1 MIRQHSINFTAWGL
15 LTASLMSLFWPS
27 EPVIADTETEV
38 SKFAVEGYQVTGPNP
53 LPEDQTESIVSPF
66 TGPAM
71 TLEDLRQATSV
82 LEAAIR
88 DDGYAFYRVILPAQT
103 LDQGVVTL
111 KVLAFPIVEVEI
123 SDNRFH
129 SDENVLRSLPGL
141 KVGESPRTVTLQRS
155 LAIANLN
162 PSKQTQVFFSVE
174 QDTGLVAD
182 ITLKDQKTQN
192 GLIWLNDVGSE
203 ETGDYRAGFAY
214 QNSNLF
220 DRDHILNASY
230 STSPEQTEDVQ
241 QYAVSYQLPFY
252 RAGGLMNL
260 YAIRSDV
267 DSGNI
272 ATFFDVAGRGDFLG
286 ADFTYVLPNR
296 GIYKHSLVAGLDD
309 KLFDNDIDFQGEPIG
324 IDVRSR
330 PFSLR
335 HRGNWEKEGLSGDSY
350 ASYSVNIESGS
361 DNDDISYAL
370 TRAGATPEWSAFRFG
385 GALKYGVGRWTF
397 VNRLDAQF
405 TDDALIPGEQFGVGG
420 PGSLRGIDPRQ
431 LTGDNGVFLS
441 GEFITP
447 QLSQKAPKLLM
458 FIEGA
463 WLDNNDTLPG
473 EIRNDTVASC
483 GLGLRWS
490 WNRRIVF
497 SIDYGYLI
505 DGSASQEAADV
516 REGDGR
522 FHFQILGRI

>member
-1 MIRQHSINFTAWGL
+1 MLRQFSINIATWGL
-15 LTASLMSLFWPS
+15 LVASLMSLFWPL
-27 EPVIADTETEV
+27 EPVLADTELEV
-38 SKFAVEGYQVTGPNP
+38 SKFAVEGYEVTGPNP
-53 LPEDQTESIVSPF
+53 LPDHQTESIVSPF
-66 TGPAM
+66 TGQAM
-71 TLEDLRQATSV
+71 TLEDLRQATSA
-82 LEAAIR
+82 LEDAIR
-88 DDGYAFYRVILPAQT
+88 DNGYAFHRVILPAQT
-103 LDQGVVTL
+103 LDQGVVIL
-111 KVLAFPIVEVEI
+111 KVLAFPLVEAEI

-141 KVGESPRTVTLQRS
+141 KIGESPHTLTLQRS

-203 ETGDYRAGFAY
+203 ETGDYRTGLAY

-230 STSPEQTEDVQ
+230 STSPEQPEDVQ

-252 RAGGLMNL
+252 RAGGMMNL

-286 ADFTYVLPNR
+286 TDFTYALPNR
-296 GIYKHSLVAGLDD
+296 GLYKHFVVAGLDD

-335 HRGNWEKEGLSGDSY
+335 HRGNWKKDGLTGETY
-350 ASYSVNIESGS
+350 ASYNVNIESGS

-370 TRAGATPEWSAFRFG
+370 TRAGATPEWSALRFG
-385 GALKYGVGRWTF
+385 GALKYGIGRWTF
-397 VNRLDAQF
+397 ANRLDAQF

-431 LTGDNGVFLS
+431 LTGDNGVFMS

-447 QLSQKAPKLLM
+447 QLTEKAPKLLM
-458 FIEGA
+458 FVEGA
-463 WLDNNDTLPG
+463 WLDNNNTLPG
-473 EIRNDTVASC
+473 DIRNDTVVSG

-497 SIDYGYLI
+497 SIDYGYLL